1 MSWRLILYIS
11 LSLKLLLIV
20 QKLNN
25 ESFRDRT
32 RPIFQPVYAE
42 CLSIM
47 VLAMT
52 QPRHRV
58 FWSSVQLPIT
68 KSQLI
73 EPPIHDSGL
82 INLTFCVESN
92 PRLRCFCFTLLCDW
106 SKKLAPFSLPISS
119 VKSKINRVFVIR
131 ILPLHRQ
138 VTRCYLSPHWLLVIL
153 LFALIG
159 CCSCVSFRYKT
170 LTKWKSAL
178 RFKIVLTLKYRFI
191 TMAEWL
197 LPKKESRILIGILVI
212 RVICDQN
219 DMTREFTTYS

>member
-32 RPIFQPVYAE
+32 RPIFKPVYAE

-52 QPRHRV
+52 QPRHRI
-58 FWSSVQLPIT
+58 FWSSVKRPIT

-131 ILPLHRQ
+131 VLPLHRQ
-138 VTRCYLSPHWLLVIL
+138 DTRCYLSPHWLPSLHYH
-153 LFALIG
+153 G
-159 CCSCVSFRYKT
+159 
-170 LTKWKSAL
+170 
-178 RFKIVLTLKYRFI
+178 
-191 TMAEWL
+191 
-197 LPKKESRILIGILVI
+197 
-212 RVICDQN
+212 RVAASEK
-219 DMTREFTTYS
+219 RE

>member
-1 MSWRLILYIS
+1 MILVGCVQDFSLEKTTYVLRHRFTLDCLKKCFIMSWRLILYIS

-52 QPRHRV
+52 QPRHRI
-58 FWSSVQLPIT
+58 FWSSVKPPIT

-119 VKSKINRVFVIR
+119 IKTKINHAFVTRV
-131 ILPLHRQ
+131 LLLHRQ
-138 VTRCYLSPHWLLVIL
+138 VTCCYLNPHWIL
-153 LFALIG
+153 
-159 CCSCVSFRYKT
+159 
-170 LTKWKSAL
+170 
-178 RFKIVLTLKYRFI
+178 
-191 TMAEWL
+191 
-197 LPKKESRILIGILVI
+197 
-212 RVICDQN
+212 
-219 DMTREFTTYS
+219 